1 MILNDIME
9 EIKEKKQRIKQI
21 ALRIPSDLYEK
32 LKKLKEE
39 RAININKYIELAI
52 IEKLKKDGIE

>member
-32 LKKLKEE
+32 LKKLKYE
-39 RAININKYIELAI
+39 RAININKYIEIAI
-52 IEKLKKDGIE
+52 IEKLKKDGVE

>member
-39 RAININKYIELAI
+39 RAININKYIEIAI
-52 IEKLKKDGIE
+52 IEKLKKDGVE

>member
-32 LKKLKEE
+32 LRKLKEE
-39 RAININKYIELAI
+39 RAININKYIEIAI

>member
-1 MILNDIME
+1 MILSDIME

-32 LKKLKEE
+32 LKKLKYE
-39 RAININKYIELAI
+39 RAININKYIEIAI
-52 IEKLKKDGIE
+52 IEKLKKDGVE